1 MRGMKK
7 WLPFKSLKGQY
18 EMLDEMK
25 EKRRRVEKPELSIDE
40 MEEMNRV
47 LLSSVPGD
55 LVKVRFHLDGNIR
68 ECTEMFKKCDTYQQK
83 LYLKSFAL
91 PFSDVL
97 EIKNQRNFEE
107 DGENRNC

>member
-25 EKRRRVEKPELSIDE
+25 EERKRVEKPELSIDE

-47 LLSSVPGD
+47 LLSSAPGD
-55 LVKVRFHLDGNIR
+55 IVKVRFYLDGKIE
-68 ECTEMFKKCDTYQQK
+68 ECTETLIKCDAYQQK
-83 LYLKSFAL
+83 LYLKSLVL

-97 EIKNQRNFEE
+97 EIKNQKNFEG
-107 DGENRNC
+107 DGENRDY